1 MIKKV
6 TNEKHV
12 DPNKI
17 KIDKK
22 SYKNILIY
30 SIGNVMIEDVSCVKI
45 NNVNPLWVFINKI
58 NKYIEESNKNIY
70 LMLVSTDESKEMLK
84 QYEEVWDKIRNIIK
98 SITNNSDKYDENI

>member
-6 TNEKHV
+6 ANEKHV

>member
-1 MIKKV
+1 
-6 TNEKHV
+6 
-12 DPNKI
+12 
-17 KIDKK
+17 
-22 SYKNILIY
+22 
-30 SIGNVMIEDVSCVKI
+30 MIEDVSCVKI